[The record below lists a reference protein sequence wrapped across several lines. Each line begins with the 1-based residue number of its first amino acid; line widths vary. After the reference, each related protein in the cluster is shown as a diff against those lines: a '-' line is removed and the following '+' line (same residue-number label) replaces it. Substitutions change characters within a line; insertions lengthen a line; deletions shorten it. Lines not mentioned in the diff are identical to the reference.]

1 MDGRIGLDSR
11 EGTGSTFYFTIPLVS
26 AQSPAAQS
34 ADLSSGQMPS
44 AIPHLSISVGEDNPV
59 NQRLIRRPLEVRV
72 HRVTVCDTGAAVLT
86 ALRKDEFDLLIIEVQ
101 MTEMDGLDA
110 TRRLRAT
117 KLCPAR
123 TFR

>member
-1 MDGRIGLDSR
+1 
-11 EGTGSTFYFTIPLVS
+11 
-26 AQSPAAQS
+26 
-34 ADLSSGQMPS
+34 
-44 AIPHLSISVGEDNPV
+44 
-59 NQRLIRRPLEVRV
+59 
-72 HRVTVCDTGAAVLT
+72 VTVCDTGAAVLT